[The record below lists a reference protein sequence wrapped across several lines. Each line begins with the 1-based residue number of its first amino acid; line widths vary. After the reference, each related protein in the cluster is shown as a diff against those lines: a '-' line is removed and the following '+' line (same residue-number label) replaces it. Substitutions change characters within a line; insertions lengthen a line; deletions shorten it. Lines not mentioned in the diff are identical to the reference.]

1 MTVYLERGYNRKEYQ
16 WFYKQYQNIYS
27 KEIFMIYVGI
37 DVAKDKHDCFITNS
51 DGEVLFKSFTIPN
64 NREGFETL
72 FQKVQS
78 VSDDLTKV
86 KVGLEAT
93 GHYSYNLLGF
103 LLDKGLPTYVINPL
117 HTNLYRK
124 SLSLRKT
131 KTDKVD
137 AHTIASMIMSDVNLK
152 SYSDTSYHNEELKS
166 LTRYRFDKVQERA
179 KLKTSVSRLI
189 CILFPE
195 LEKLVATI
203 HMASVYA
210 LLSEFPSAHA
220 VASAHLTR
228 LTNLLSESSHGRY
241 GKDTAVMFREA
252 ARNSIGSNMPAKS
265 LELKH
270 TIKLIQKLTSEI
282 DEIETEIKS
291 IMDEVN
297 SPILSIPGINYRMG
311 AMIIAEIGDFSRFDS
326 PDKILAYA
334 GMSPSTYQSGQLDN
348 CYSHME
354 KRGSRY
360 LRYALYNATKYV
372 CHWDES
378 FGTYL
383 AKKRAE
389 GKHYNVALSHA
400 TKKLV
405 RTIYAM
411 EKTGQSYSSA
421 S

>member
-1 MTVYLERGYNRKEYQ
+1 
-16 WFYKQYQNIYS
+16 
-27 KEIFMIYVGI
+27 MIYAGI

-51 DGEVLFKSFTIPN
+51 DGKVLFQAFTIPN
-64 NREGFETL
+64 NRDGFDEL
-72 FQKVQS
+72 YQKITAVT
-78 VSDDLTKV
+78 DDLNKV

-93 GHYSYNLLGF
+93 GHYSYNILVY
-103 LLDKGLPTYVINPL
+103 LLDKGLATFVFNPL

-137 AHTIASMIMSDVNLK
+137 AHTIATMLMSDVNLK

-166 LTRYRFDKVQERA
+166 LTRYRFDKVKERA
-179 KLKTSVSRLI
+179 KLKSSVSRLV

-195 LEKLVATI
+195 LEKLVPTL

-210 LLSEFPSAHA
+210 LLSEFPGASF
-220 VASAHLTR
+220 VAFSHLTR
-228 LTNLLSESSHGRY
+228 LANLLSESSKGRY
-241 GKDTAVMFREA
+241 GKDTAIMFREA
-252 ARNSIGSNMPAKS
+252 AKASIGSHMPAKS

-270 TIKLIQKLTSEI
+270 TIKLIRELDAEI
-282 DEIETEIKS
+282 EEIETEIKT
-291 IMDEVN
+291 IMDEIN
-297 SPILSIPGINYRMG
+297 SPILTIPGISYRMG
-311 AMIIAEIGDFSRFDS
+311 AMILAEIGDFSRFDS
-326 PDKILAYA
+326 PDRILAYA

-348 CYSHME
+348 CYAHME

-372 CHWDES
+372 CHWDKS
-378 FGTYL
+378 FAAYL

-400 TKKLV
+400 SKKLV
-405 RTIYAM
+405 RLIFAM
-411 EKTGQSYSSA
+411 EKSGQAYNKA
-421 S
+421 A